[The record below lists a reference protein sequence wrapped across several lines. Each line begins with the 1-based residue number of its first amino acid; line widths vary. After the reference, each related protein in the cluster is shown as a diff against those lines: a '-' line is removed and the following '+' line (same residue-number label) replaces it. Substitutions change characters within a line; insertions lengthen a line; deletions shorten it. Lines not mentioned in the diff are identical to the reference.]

1 LALGSALF
9 FMRKLSLALVAALVT
24 AAFFLS
30 CKDTYIDPA
39 VANFTTDTTA
49 ISGYVKKNGLT
60 VQDASYGV
68 KYQITQANPAGRLAA
83 LGDELEFSYVIRSLA
98 NTRIDSTKKDSST
111 YFPFGLGKML
121 PGLEI
126 GFSKL
131 REGEKAIF
139 LLPSYVAFGDRIVGT
154 LPANSPVRF
163 DVFLKGVRS
172 EDAQIEDYIVR
183 KKLTNV
189 DKQATGLRISKTVSA
204 TTGAALTD
212 GQKVTVRYAGKLL
225 RSGTIFDNN
234 SGNAYDVTLGRN
246 QVVPG
251 FEAGIKALK
260 VGEKATIIFPS
271 SLGYGSTGS
280 GPILPY
286 TPLAF
291 DIEIVSAQ

>member
-1 LALGSALF
+1 
-9 FMRKLSLALVAALVT
+9 MRKLSLALVAALLS
-24 AAFFLS
+24 AAGFLS

-39 VANFTTDTTA
+39 VDSFNKDTAA
-49 ISGYVKKNGLT
+49 ISRYARDNKLA
-60 VQDASYGV
+60 VQDAAYGV
-68 KYQITQANPAGRLAA
+68 KYLITKANPAGKTPAV
-83 LGDELEFSYVIRSLA
+83 GEELEFSYVISSLKDV
-98 NTRIDSTKKDSST
+98 RVDSTKKDSAT

-139 LLPSYVAFGDRIVGT
+139 LFPSYVAFGDRVVGT

-163 DVFLKGVRS
+163 DVVLKAVRS
-172 EDAQIEDYIVR
+172 EDAQIEDYVVR
-183 KKLTNV
+183 KKLTNIE
-189 DKQATGLRISKTVSA
+189 KQTTGLRVSKTVSA

-225 RSGTIFDNN
+225 RSGTVFDNN
-234 SGNAYDVTLGRN
+234 SGNTYDVTLGRN

-271 SLGYGSTGS
+271 SLGYGSTGQ

>member
-1 LALGSALF
+1 
-9 FMRKLSLALVAALVT
+9 MRTLSLALVAALFT

-39 VANFTTDTTA
+39 VANFTRDTTD
-49 ISGYVKKNGLT
+49 ISVYIKKNGLT
-60 VQDASYGV
+60 VQSAALGV
-68 KYQITQANPAGRLAA
+68 KYQIITANPAGRLPVQ
-83 LGDELEFSYVIRSLA
+83 GDELEFTFLVRSLGG
-98 NTRIDSTKKDSST
+98 IGSDSTKKDSSN
-111 YFPFGLGKML
+111 YNPFGLGKML
-121 PGLEI
+121 TGLEI
-126 GFSKL
+126 GFGKL

-139 LLPSYVAFGDRIVGT
+139 LFPSYVAYGDRPIGIAPNV

-163 DVFLKGVRS
+163 DVFLKAVRS

-183 KKLTNV
+183 SKLKNV
-189 DKQATGLRISKTVSA
+189 DKQPTGLRVSKTVSA

-212 GQKVTVRYAGKLL
+212 GQKVTVKYSGKLL
-225 RSGTIFDNN
+225 RTGNVFDNN
-234 SGNAYDVTLGRN
+234 SGNTYDVTLGRN

-271 SLGYGSTGS
+271 SLGYGSTGQ

>member
-1 LALGSALF
+1 
-9 FMRKLSLALVAALVT
+9 MRKLSLAFVAVFGF

-30 CKDTYIDPA
+30 CKDTYVDPA
-39 VANFTTDTTA
+39 ISNFAKDTTDITTYIKGPEFSA
-49 ISGYVKKNGLT
+49 YIKQNNLP
-60 VQDASYGV
+60 VQTAAYGV
-68 KYQITQANPAGRLAA
+68 KYVITQANPAGKAPA
-83 LGDELEFSYVIRSLA
+83 QGDELEFSYVIRSLGG
-98 NTRIDSTKKDSST
+98 TRIDSTKKDSST

-121 PGLEI
+121 VGLEI
-126 GFSKL
+126 GFGKL

-139 LLPSYVAFGDRIVGT
+139 LFPSYVAFGDRVVGS

-163 DVFLKGVRS
+163 DVVLKAVRS
-172 EDAQIEDYIVR
+172 EDAQIEDYIAR
-183 KKLTNV
+183 NKLKNV
-189 DKQATGLRISKTVSA
+189 EKQSTGLRVSKTVST
-204 TTGAALTD
+204 TTGATLTD

-225 RSGTIFDNN
+225 RSGTVFDNN
-234 SGNAYDVTLGRN
+234 SGNTFDVTLGRN

-260 VGEKATIIFPS
+260 VGEKGTIIFPS
-271 SLGYGSTGS
+271 SLGYGSTGA

>member
-1 LALGSALF
+1 
-9 FMRKLSLALVAALVT
+9 MRKLSLALVAAFCI
-24 AAFFLS
+24 AAGFLS

-39 VANFTTDTTA
+39 TANFTTDTTD
-49 ISGYVKKNGLT
+49 ISAYIKKNGLT
-60 VQDASYGV
+60 VQSAAYGV
-68 KYQITQANPAGRLAA
+68 KYQIITTNPAGKTPAQ
-83 LGDELEFSYVIRSLA
+83 GEELEFSYVISSLK
-98 NTRIDSTKKDSST
+98 NVRVDSTKKDSST

-139 LLPSYVAFGDRIVGT
+139 LLPSYVAFGDQVVGS

-163 DVFLKGVRS
+163 DVVLKAVRS
-172 EDAQIEDYIVR
+172 EDAQIENYITR
-183 KKLTNV
+183 SKLKNV
-189 DKQATGLRISKTVSA
+189 EKQSTGLRVSKAVSA

-212 GQKVTVRYAGKLL
+212 GQKVTVKYSGKLL
-225 RSGTIFDNN
+225 RSGTVFDNN
-234 SGNAYDVTLGRN
+234 SGNTYDVTLGRN

-260 VGEKATIIFPS
+260 VGEKGTIIFPS

-291 DIEIVSAQ
+291 DIEIVAAQ